1 MMLVDIGNGI
11 FVNIDFTLS
20 LFKNDDG
27 YFLNMRDSSRSR
39 YKISKKAYDTI
50 LSYGKAKV

>member
-27 YFLNMRDSSRSR
+27 YFLNMHDLSRSR